1 MRNKVIFFLS
11 TMSLSYSVVLAD
23 TTNVNASVTQADQVA
38 TNISSKEKASTAVKQ
53 ISKSQDKSNT
63 PKSQDTHKGDDLSIM
78 VDTSNA
84 SYDALLADAEKILA
98 DRDNTKKP
106 ADQEVAKKIAQ
117 IKKPSDQEIAQ
128 RIAHI
133 NKHVGNKVV
142 VEKKQLQQESMK
154 QDVKAAGNILK
165 RHDEI
170 NEEFKDSYGAYQG
183 NKSTKDY
190 ITKESQGYN
199 DAEAYQMKNYKN
211 LLGGVKL
218 ETPKEIGES
227 FDEIDNSKAKSKY
240 KLSDGYSI
248 EDVTTVGSLTG
259 QDKRLKKCLIMKT
272 YGGGTWRTYCQP
284 LKKPTQCPDY
294 DWNQLSTMAIMY
306 C

>member
-1 MRNKVIFFLS
+1 MRKKTIFFLV
-11 TMSLSYSVVLAD
+11 TMSLGCGIALAD
-23 TTNVNASVTQADQVA
+23 TTQVSQATTNNVSSENQVT
-38 TNISSKEKASTAVKQ
+38 TSKQ
-53 ISKSQDKSNT
+53 PSKSQDTSDVSKPNT
-63 PKSQDTHKGDDLSIM
+63 SYGDDLKIM

-98 DRDNTKKP
+98 DRD
-106 ADQEVAKKIAQ
+106 DS
-117 IKKPSDQEIAQ
+117 KKPSDQEIAQ
-128 RIAHI
+128 KIAQIKKPSNQEIAERIAHI

-142 VEKKQLQQESMK
+142 VEKEQNQQASMK
-154 QDVKAAGNILK
+154 QDVKAAGDILR
-165 RHDEI
+165 RHNEI
-170 NEEFKDSYGAYQG
+170 DKEFKDSYG

-190 ITKESQGYN
+190 ITREAHGYN
-199 DAEAYQMKNYKN
+199 DAEGYQMKNYKN
-211 LLGGVKL
+211 LLDNVKL

-227 FDEIDNSKAKSKY
+227 FEEIDNDDVKTKY

-259 QDKRLKKCLIMKT
+259 QSKRLKKCLILKT